1 MKKGI
6 VAAGKILAIF
16 LPLIL
21 VLALV
26 IVLTVRDTKNCV
38 PQEPEPT
45 PRVVISQEV
54 VQRYIQANDPASIG
68 FVDGLRSYEFTVLDT
83 RVIAVCDKDGALIT
97 YTYGT
102 AGGYYESTF
111 TDGELSEISHT
122 VMYEDADGTLRQ
134 KTVRSEPED
143 MPEVRRYL
151 ESFMSGEV
159 PFDEA
164 YREIDLLISIN
175 GRDYCFTR
183 IGGAWRAAP
192 DCSF

>member
-1 MKKGI
+1 MMKKTI
-6 VAAGKILAIF
+6 GKVLLIF
-16 LPLIL
+16 LSLIL

-26 IVLTVRDTKNCV
+26 IVLSVRDARNRV
-38 PQEPEPT
+38 LQEPEPT
-45 PRVVISQEV
+45 HRVVISQEAA
-54 VQRYIQANDPASIG
+54 QRYIQTNNPTSVSS
-68 FVDGLRSYEFTVLDT
+68 VDGSRSYEFIVQDT
-83 RVIAVCDKDGALIT
+83 RVIAACDSNGDLLT

-111 TDGELSEISHT
+111 TDGALSEISHT

-143 MPEVRRYL
+143 MPEIRRYL
-151 ESFMSGEV
+151 AAFSSGEI

-164 YREIDLLISIN
+164 YREIDLLISVN

-183 IGGAWRAAP
+183 IGGAWRAVP
-192 DCSF
+192 LMEV

>member
-1 MKKGI
+1 MMKKTI
-6 VAAGKILAIF
+6 GKVLLIF
-16 LPLIL
+16 LPLIF

-45 PRVVISQEV
+45 HRVVISQEV
-54 VQRYIQANDPASIG
+54 VQRYIQANNPTSVSS
-68 FVDGLRSYEFTVLDT
+68 VDGSRGYEFTVLDT
-83 RVIAVCDKDGALIT
+83 RVVAACDKDGALIT

-102 AGGYYESTF
+102 ADGYFESTF
-111 TDGELSEISHT
+111 TDGGLSEISHT
-122 VMYEDADGTLRQ
+122 VMYEDVDGTLRQ

-143 MPEVRRYL
+143 MPEIRRYL
-151 ESFMSGEV
+151 AAFSSGEI

-164 YREIDLLISIN
+164 YREIDLLISVN

-183 IGGAWRAAP
+183 IGGAWRAVP
-192 DCSF
+192 LMEV